1 LDIVFET
8 QRISFTCVILKVENE
23 LT

>member
-8 QRISFTCVILKVENE
+8 QCISFTCVILKVENE